1 MTETK
6 SEIEKVEMQHL
17 NSGEAHS
24 MDNGDQTDASTKKDE
39 VREAEVQ
46 SRISVF
52 EKMEQRMKQL
62 FVWLKLLFLYG
73 VPALLVLF
81 LIYNIFATPQKA
93 IPEETTNKLLTIM
106 KMQAGGNFAP
116 IISSNDTANST

>member
-1 MTETK
+1 MTDSK
-6 SEIEKVEMQHL
+6 PKIDKAEMQVL

-24 MDNGDQTDASTKKDE
+24 MDNGDQPDASTKKEE

-46 SRISVF
+46 YHISVF

-62 FVWLKLLFLYG
+62 FVWLKLVFLYG

-106 KMQAGGNFAP
+106 KMQAGGSFAP
-116 IISSNDTANST
+116 IISANDTANST

>member
-1 MTETK
+1 M
-6 SEIEKVEMQHL
+6 SEKKPDIEKAEMQPL

-24 MDNGDQTDASTKKDE
+24 MDNGDQSDGSTKKDE
-39 VREAEVQ
+39 DREAEVQ

-106 KMQAGGNFAP
+106 KMQAGVNVAP
-116 IISSNDTANST
+116 IISSNDTGNST